1 MANSE
6 NDIKQ
11 VIADE
16 KNLRLLIN
24 NTDDPIWLVDTSCT
38 IIECNES
45 FKRWV
50 RHFIGRELGKGDHV
64 LYGGQDKLYLDK
76 FEMCYQLA
84 LNGKALK
91 SVEDMQVDDQLRYTS
106 VSFNPVF
113 DEEHK
118 VVGVSCFARDITEQ
132 RRHLYK
138 IEEQNLALRE
148 IAFIESHKIRGPV
161 ATILGLAQFF
171 NNDDINDE
179 VNREIMEGITTASK
193 QLDLVIREVVKKSN
207 EIGPLP

>member
-1 MANSE
+1 MTNKK
-6 NDIKQ
+6 NDIMT
-11 VIADE
+11 VVADE

-24 NTDDPIWLVDTSCT
+24 NTDDPIWLVDTAYN

-45 FKRWV
+45 FKKWV
-50 RHFIGRELGKGDHV
+50 HHFIGKELGKGDHV
-64 LYGGQDKLYLDK
+64 LDGGRNKLYLDK
-76 FEMCYQLA
+76 FEMCYQVA

-91 SVEDMQVDDQLRYTS
+91 SVEDMQVDNQLRYTS

-113 DEEHK
+113 DDSNH
-118 VVGVSCFARDITEQ
+118 VIGVSCFARDITEQ

-171 NNDDINDE
+171 NNDDITDD
-179 VNREIMEGITTASK
+179 VNKEIIAGIITASQ
-193 QLDLVIREVVKKSN
+193 QLDLVIRQVVQKTN